1 MIGQETTT
9 PRVDSPSGELTTKQ
23 LGIMKKTLNVT
34 LAIEVETTLDSVH
47 DIMDNLSINVGEESE
62 NVEVE
67 RHEVVEFF
75 EVYGLED

>member
-1 MIGQETTT
+1 
-9 PRVDSPSGELTTKQ
+9 
-23 LGIMKKTLNVT
+23 MKKTLNVT